1 MNMKKEEIIIKR
13 HPVFKDYAADEEGN
27 VYSLKFGKIK
37 QMCLAPH
44 GRGYKQIGLTT
55 SGKTKMYLV
64 HRFVYECFTERLI
77 GGDWQCHHMDHNK
90 WNNSLENLQL
100 VDQIMNMDY
109 GKKAGVLYGAANP
122 NHPFY
127 R

>member
-1 MNMKKEEIIIKR
+1 MAQETLEIKQ
-13 HPVFKDYAADEEGN
+13 HPVFKDYAADEDGN
-27 VYSLKFGKIK
+27 IYSLKFGKIK
-37 QMCLAPH
+37 EISIAPH
-44 GRGYKQIGLTT
+44 GRGYRQFGICIQ
-55 SGKTKMYLV
+55 GKRKMYLV

-77 GGDWQCHHMDHNK
+77 GDWQCHHMDHNK

-100 VDQIMNMDY
+100 VDQLMNMDY